1 MHVIVNGRGTDIAA
15 KRLDGLLGE
24 LDHEG
29 NHVAVAVNDLVVP
42 RARWAATELNSGD
55 RIEIIT
61 PRQGG

>member
-1 MHVIVNGRGTDIAA
+1 MHVIVNGRSTEIGA
-15 KRLDGLLGE
+15 KHLDALLGE

-29 NHVAVAVNDLVVP
+29 THVAIAVNDLVVP
-42 RARWAATELNSGD
+42 RSRWGTTKLNSGD

>member
-1 MHVIVNGRGTDIAA
+1 MHVIVNGRGTEIAA
-15 KRLDGLLGE
+15 KRLDALLGE
-24 LDHEG
+24 LDHEST
-29 NHVAVAVNDLVVP
+29 HVAIAVNDLVVP

>member
-1 MHVIVNGRGTDIAA
+1 MHVIVNGRNTEIAA
-15 KRLDGLLGE
+15 KRLDTLLGE

-29 NHVAVAVNDLVVP
+29 THVAIAVNDLVVP
-42 RARWAATELNSGD
+42 RTRWAATELNSGD

>member
-1 MHVIVNGRGTDIAA
+1 MHVIVNGRSTEIAA

-29 NHVAVAVNDLVVP
+29 THVAVAVNELVVP
-42 RARWAATELNSGD
+42 RARWSATELNSGD

>member
-1 MHVIVNGRGTDIAA
+1 MHVIVNGRRTEIAA
-15 KRLDGLLGE
+15 KRLEGLLRE

-29 NHVAVAVNDLVVP
+29 THVAVAVNDLVVP

-55 RIEIIT
+55 RVEIIT

>member
-1 MHVIVNGRGTDIAA
+1 MHVIVNGLGTEIAA
-15 KRLDGLLGE
+15 KRLDALLSE

-29 NHVAVAVNDLVVP
+29 TYVAIAVNDLVVP

>member
-1 MHVIVNGRGTDIAA
+1 MRIIVNGRNKDIAA
-15 KRLDGLLGE
+15 TRLDRLLGE

-29 NHVAVAVNDLVVP
+29 THVAVAVNDLVVP
-42 RARWAATELNSGD
+42 RAQWAATELNSGD

>member
-1 MHVIVNGRGTDIAA
+1 MRVTVNGRRTEIAA
-15 KRLDGLLGE
+15 TRLDRLLAE

-29 NHVAVAVNDLVVP
+29 TQVALAVNDLVVP
-42 RARWAATELNSGD
+42 RAQWAATELNSGD